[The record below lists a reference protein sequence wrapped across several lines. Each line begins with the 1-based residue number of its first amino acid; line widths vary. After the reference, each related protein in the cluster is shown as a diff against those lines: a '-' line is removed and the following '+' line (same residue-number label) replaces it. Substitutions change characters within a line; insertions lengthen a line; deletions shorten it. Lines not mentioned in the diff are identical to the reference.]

1 MKARG
6 QHFLDVPDTYYDNL
20 RERLAKAKIH
30 VNEDIDTV
38 NIYTSFSCGINGKPQ
53 ENLLE

>member
-30 VNEDIDTV
+30 VKEDIDTV
-38 NIYTSFSCGINGKPQ
+38 NM
-53 ENLLE
+53 